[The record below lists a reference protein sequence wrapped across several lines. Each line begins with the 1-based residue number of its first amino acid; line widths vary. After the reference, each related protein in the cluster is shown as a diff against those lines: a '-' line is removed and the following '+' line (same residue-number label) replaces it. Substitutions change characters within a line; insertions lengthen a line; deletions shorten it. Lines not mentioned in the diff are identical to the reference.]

1 MSFFKTF
8 RPINSVKDL
17 LLINKTAGAALIN
30 FHQEVLR
37 EESELSVGQREF
49 IAAYVS
55 GLNSCQYCHEI
66 HSVTAEAFGVD
77 SKVLEAVL
85 DEISTAPIEAKVKPL
100 LQYAKLLTIEPAK
113 MNQSLIDD
121 ILSADWSERAVHD
134 LISFG
139 FNQFRV

>member
-8 RPINSVKDL
+8 GPINSVKDL

-55 GLNSCQYCHEI
+55 GLNSCQYCHEFI
-66 HSVTAEAFGVD
+66 
-77 SKVLEAVL
+77 
-85 DEISTAPIEAKVKPL
+85 
-100 LQYAKLLTIEPAK
+100 Q
-113 MNQSLIDD
+113 
-121 ILSADWSERAVHD
+121 
-134 LISFG
+134 
-139 FNQFRV
+139 

>member
-8 RPINSVKDL
+8 GPINSVKDL

-121 ILSADWSERAVHD
+121 ILSAGWSERAVHD
-134 LISFG
+134 LIYVVS
-139 FNQFRV
+139 